1 MKKIWAILLMSTAAP
16 AVAASV
22 YECSGK
28 NGQTTYT
35 QNPSGSHCR
44 PANLGAPSIYSAAPV
59 PAIRNTEA
67 PAAAPAA
74 SSHQSDVQRA
84 QEELAQAQK
93 NLEAGKQV
101 RYGNERNYAR
111 YQQRIQGLEQAVQ
124 NARQKL
130 EQAQGAQMS
139 P

>member
-74 SSHQSDVQRA
+74 SSHQSDVRA
-84 QEELAQAQK
+84 LFCE
-93 NLEAGKQV
+93 QV
-101 RYGNERNYAR
+101 SDSRIRYYRLR
-111 YQQRIQGLEQAVQ
+111 VCILFF
-124 NARQKL
+124 
-130 EQAQGAQMS
+130 
-139 P
+139 

>member
-44 PANLGAPSIYSAAPV
+44 PANLGAPSIYSAAP
-59 PAIRNTEA
+59 A
-67 PAAAPAA
+67 PAWRSAVCGQR
-74 SSHQSDVQRA
+74 SVRQRA
-84 QEELAQAQK
+84 GRTHHQTTHRLISD
-93 NLEAGKQV
+93 
-101 RYGNERNYAR
+101 AR
-111 YQQRIQGLEQAVQ
+111 SAS
-124 NARQKL
+124 AT
-130 EQAQGAQMS
+130 A
-139 P
+139 